1 MKNSSFKV
9 VGIILA
15 IILAIAIMPSFVK
28 AAEINTNAVILE
40 KASGEKI
47 IYIKDLNS
55 TEFKYAFSDSQ
66 DDSSLVYK
74 TCLTDSNGEKVAS
87 LESGKTYKYMFI
99 TEEEKT
105 SVIELDSLKSITE
118 EEISNVEQLTKIISV
133 KTDESKSES
142 STAEDGTTI
151 TKTRG
156 KIVITEEGDYKYQY
170 QLIEILDTNGS
181 TETLNQTAVELYD
194 ELVVLENAETMYDK
208 LVAEITIRDDYA
220 ELLENATWT
229 DVKDMEILQPENSQ
243 KGEKFI
249 VLIQKLQAGNVV
261 ESDIQFM
268 TCDRADDADVEYTN
282 TTITK
287 TIEKKTALPITGE
300 NLALYIIL
308 AVIIVAIVIVAI
320 RMRYLKGKENG
331 KL

>member
-15 IILAIAIMPSFVK
+15 IILAIAIMPSFVQ

-194 ELVVLENAETMYDK
+194 ELVVVENAETMYDK

-229 DVKDMEILQPENSQ
+229 DYNQKIHKKVKNS
-243 KGEKFI
+243 
-249 VLIQKLQAGNVV
+249 
-261 ESDIQFM
+261 
-268 TCDRADDADVEYTN
+268 
-282 TTITK
+282 
-287 TIEKKTALPITGE
+287 
-300 NLALYIIL
+300 
-308 AVIIVAIVIVAI
+308 
-320 RMRYLKGKENG
+320 
-331 KL
+331 